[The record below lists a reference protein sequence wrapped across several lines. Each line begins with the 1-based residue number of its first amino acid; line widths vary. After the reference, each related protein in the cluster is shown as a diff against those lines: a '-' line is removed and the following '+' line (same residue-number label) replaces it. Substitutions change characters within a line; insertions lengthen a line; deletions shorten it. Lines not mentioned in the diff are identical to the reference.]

1 MGWYHSKNIIEGLV
15 PNARLTEVVEPWFLG
30 NEASK
35 EDKAAFQEFVDANP
49 DVKFLKV
56 LFCFFG
62 VACHPH
68 YMYLI
73 CFGILAFTTITFIL
87 LSLSLFQKTSTPLKS
102 VDEMEACDGKKKLAL
117 IAGRAGSNPQLLR
130 EVIDKGVSGVYLEK
144 PGAPSVEKLE
154 EMAAYADAKGV
165 PVYMGY
171 NKNVTKYVVEADAKA
186 GKVHWTYILIHIP
199 TYIDTYILTYIY

>member
-56 LFCFFG
+56 FCFVFWCG
-62 VACHPH
+62 HSSSVFKIINC
-68 YMYLI
+68 I

-87 LSLSLFQKTSTPLKS
+87 LPLSLFQKTS
-102 VDEMEACDGKKKLAL
+102 
-117 IAGRAGSNPQLLR
+117 IPQVR
-130 EVIDKGVSGVYLEK
+130 G
-144 PGAPSVEKLE
+144 
-154 EMAAYADAKGV
+154 
-165 PVYMGY
+165 
-171 NKNVTKYVVEADAKA
+171 
-186 GKVHWTYILIHIP
+186 
-199 TYIDTYILTYIY
+199 